1 VEYFLHRYGTELVG
15 NPEPQIHADALE
27 WLQEMSWPGNVR
39 ELENVVRRALVSS
52 HGFISLGDVQEA
64 IAQDTVARSPRLP
77 AGDQPL
83 AAYVSDLLGQ
93 VMRSE
98 IEDAHARVTAAAERE
113 LYSQAIQ
120 LANGDQ
126 TKAAKWL
133 GVSRPTMR
141 EKLVRYG
148 LHPKIETALEKVA

>member
-1 VEYFLHRYGTELVG
+1 LSDVE
-15 NPEPQIHADALE
+15 
-27 WLQEMSWPGNVR
+27 
-39 ELENVVRRALVSS
+39 
-52 HGFISLGDVQEA
+52 EA
-64 IAQDTVARSPRLP
+64 ISQDSIARSAARLP

-83 AAYVSDLLGQ
+83 TTYVADLLGQ
-93 VMRSE
+93 VMRNE
-98 IEDAHARVTAAAERE
+98 LEDAHARVTAAAERE

-120 LANGDQ
+120 LAAGDQ

-148 LHPKIETALEKVA
+148 LHPKFESPAELAA